1 MFSMF
6 PDGSSGAGLLLL
18 RAAGGMVL
26 IAEGVAYL
34 SDKDDLGLLALIVF
48 SVSAVV
54 GLLLLIGFLTRPV
67 AVVAAVIGVSILFS
81 WFPKLNVVQ
90 PVSPMTDVLF
100 AVIAIAVI
108 CLGPG
113 AYSIDARLFGRRE
126 IIIPTRPPK
135 E

>member
-1 MFSMF
+1 MFSTF
-6 PDGSSGAGLLLL
+6 PDGSRGAGLLLL
-18 RAAGGMVL
+18 RAAGGAVL
-26 IAEGVAYL
+26 IAEGAAYL
-34 SDKDDLGLLALIVF
+34 SDKDELGWLALVVF

-67 AVVAAVIGVSILFS
+67 AVVATVIGVSILFS
-81 WFPKLNVVQ
+81 WFPKLKAVQ
-90 PVSPMTDVLF
+90 PVSPMTDALF
-100 AVIAIAVI
+100 AVIALAVI

-126 IIIPTRPPK
+126 IIIPTRSPK

>member
-6 PDGSSGAGLLLL
+6 PDGSRGAGLLLL
-18 RAAGGMVL
+18 RVAGGTVL
-26 IAEGVAYL
+26 IAEGAAYL
-34 SDKDDLGLLALIVF
+34 SDKDELGLLALVVF

-54 GLLLLIGFLTRPV
+54 GVLLLIGFLTRPV
-67 AVVAAVIGVSILFS
+67 AAVATVLAVSILFS
-81 WFPKLNVVQ
+81 WFPKLNAVQ
-90 PVSPMTDVLF
+90 PVSPMTDALF
-100 AVIAIAVI
+100 AVIVIALI

-126 IIIPTRPPK
+126 IIIPTRSPK

>member
-6 PDGSSGAGLLLL
+6 PDGSRGAGLLLL
-18 RAAGGMVL
+18 RAAGGAVL
-26 IAEGVAYL
+26 VVEGAAYL
-34 SDKDDLGLLALIVF
+34 SHKDELGLLALVFF

-54 GLLLLIGFLTRPV
+54 GLLLLVGFLTRPV
-67 AVVAAVIGVSILFS
+67 AVVATVIGVSTLFS
-81 WFPKLNVVQ
+81 WFPKLNAVQ
-90 PVSPMTDVLF
+90 PVSPMTDALF
-100 AVIAIAVI
+100 AVIVVAGI

-126 IIIPTRPPK
+126 IIIPTRSPK

>member
-6 PDGSSGAGLLLL
+6 PDGSRGAGLLLL
-18 RAAGGMVL
+18 RAAGGTVL
-26 IAEGVAYL
+26 IAEGAAYL
-34 SDKDDLGLLALIVF
+34 SDKDELGLLALVVF

-67 AVVAAVIGVSILFS
+67 AVLATVLGVSILFS
-81 WFPKLNVVQ
+81 WFPKLNAAQ
-90 PVSPMTDVLF
+90 PVSPVADALF
-100 AVIAIAVI
+100 AVIVLAVT

-126 IIIPTRPPK
+126 IIIPTRSPK